1 MNGCRC
7 AGASPDITVLM
18 INTPHLIFKAAS
30 VCSAGG
36 TSWCIL
42 MVFLYLD
49 GSNTLCTYLISTH
62 PHPCTHTPSSPHTL
76 PLLIPDCKYLHLLVH
91 SFCTRPTHPLFPPPP
106 PSVFILCFPV
116 LFALGWLPQ
125 FDTFIIC
132 LGEQIDIHMFGGTG
146 IPVL

>member
-1 MNGCRC
+1 MLCGRHFLVLPFGLTMVLYRNGVLV
-7 AGASPDITVLM
+7 AGWFKHPLHISDIR
-18 INTPHLIFKAAS
+18 TP
-30 VCSAGG
+30 
-36 TSWCIL
+36 TP
-42 MVFLYLD
+42 LY
-49 GSNTLCTYLISTH
+49 TH
-62 PHPCTHTPSSPHTL
+62 THTPTPSSAHTSSPHTL
-76 PLLIPDCKYLHLLVH
+76 PLLIPNCKYLHLLVH
-91 SFCTRPTHPLFPPPP
+91 SFCTQLIHPLSPP